1 MEGAEVGLLVGE
13 CERDRHVCGGE
24 NGMTTGDGGSGER
37 TERPEKQEIPWLR
50 RRWDAKTEATNSQW
64 RATRRWRRG
73 DDEKIMATAGQ
84 WGSRVSLHSAFKR
97 RC

>member
-1 MEGAEVGLLVGE
+1 MCAA
-13 CERDRHVCGGE
+13 GE